1 MLPRRPRELP
11 PTAGLPL
18 QAADLRPGA
27 ATLASDLARQLGT
40 PPLQLECSGTA
51 SLLIALTTL
60 RELQPQRRRVVVPA
74 FTCPL
79 VAIAVQQAGLELQ
92 LCDLRL
98 GHFDM
103 DPAALRTVCDE
114 RTLAIIPTHLAGRVA
129 DVDDAMAAARD
140 VGAYVIEDAAQAL
153 GARRDGISVGCTGDI
168 GFFSLAAGKGLSI
181 YEGGLLLARDPGLR
195 QRLAD
200 TAARLVPR
208 RFDWECRRCIE
219 LLGYAALYRPGGL
232 RLAYGNPLRRG
243 LRRGD
248 PVAAV
253 GDDFALTIPLHRVGR
268 WRQAVGAHA
277 ATRLPAFLDQLAAQA
292 QRRLPRLRRIG
303 GVEVYDDS
311 AGTGGTWPFLLL
323 LLPDQKYRD
332 AALEQLWGAGM
343 GVSRL
348 FIHALPDY
356 AYLSAIVPQQDV
368 PHARDFA
375 ARSLSISNSPWM
387 TDEDFETICRT
398 LEAVLAPMRAS
409 SPHSAG

>member
-1 MLPRRPRELP
+1 MLSRRPHELP

-18 QAADLRPGA
+18 RLGDLRPGA
-27 ATLASDLARQLGT
+27 PALADNLAALLGT

-51 SLLIALTTL
+51 ALLLALTTL

-79 VAIAVQQAGLELQ
+79 VAIAVRQAGLELE
-92 LCDLRL
+92 LCDLRH
-98 GHFDM
+98 GHCDM
-103 DPAALRTVCDE
+103 DPAALRAACDE

-129 DVDDAMAAARD
+129 DVDDALAVARQ

-153 GARRDGISVGCTGDI
+153 GARRDGVSVGLAGDI

-181 YEGGLLLARDPGLR
+181 YEGGLLLARDPLLR
-195 QRLAD
+195 ERLAR
-200 TAARLVPR
+200 TAARLVPHNSGMEWKR
-208 RFDWECRRCIE
+208 RIE
-219 LLGYAALYRPGGL
+219 LLGYAALYRPRGL
-232 RLAYGNPLRRG
+232 RLAYGNPLHRA

-253 GDDFALTIPLHRVGR
+253 GDDFPLTIPLHRVGR

-277 ATRLPAFLDQLAAQA
+277 AVRLPAFLDRLSAQA
-292 QRRLPRLRRIG
+292 QRRLPRLRQIG
-303 GVEVYDDS
+303 GVELLDDP
-311 AGTGGTWPFLLL
+311 AGAHGTWPFLLL
-323 LLPDQKYRD
+323 LLPDRQRRD
-332 AALEQLWGAGM
+332 AALDQLWPSGY

-356 AYLSAIVPQQDV
+356 AYLAGIVPARDV

-375 ARSLSISNSPWM
+375 ARSLTIGNSPWM
-387 TDEDFETICRT
+387 TDADFEAVCAA
-398 LEAVLAPMRAS
+398 LEAVLR
-409 SPHSAG
+409 

>member
-1 MLPRRPRELP
+1 MLSRRPHELP

-18 QAADLRPGA
+18 RLGDLRPGA
-27 ATLASDLARQLGT
+27 PALADNLAALLGT

-79 VAIAVQQAGLELQ
+79 VAIAVQQAGLELE
-92 LCDLRL
+92 LCDLRH
-98 GHFDM
+98 GHCDM
-103 DPAALRTVCDE
+103 DPAALRAACDE

-129 DVDDAMAAARD
+129 DVDDALAVARQ

-153 GARRDGISVGCTGDI
+153 GARRDGVSVGLAGDI

-181 YEGGLLLARDPGLR
+181 YEGGLLLARDPLLR
-195 QRLAD
+195 ERLAR
-200 TAARLVPR
+200 TAARLVPHNSGMEWKR
-208 RFDWECRRCIE
+208 RIE
-219 LLGYAALYRPGGL
+219 LLGYAALYRPRGL
-232 RLAYGNPLRRG
+232 RLAYGNPLRRA

-253 GDDFALTIPLHRVGR
+253 GDDFPLTIPLHRVGR

-277 ATRLPAFLDQLAAQA
+277 AVRLPAFLDRLSAQA
-292 QRRLPRLRRIG
+292 QRRLPRLRQIG
-303 GVEVYDDS
+303 GVELLDDP
-311 AGTGGTWPFLLL
+311 AGAHGTWPFLLL
-323 LLPDQKYRD
+323 LLPDRQRRD
-332 AALEQLWGAGM
+332 AALDQLWPSGY

-356 AYLSAIVPQQDV
+356 AYLAGIVPARDV

-375 ARSLSISNSPWM
+375 ARSLTIGNSPWM
-387 TDEDFETICRT
+387 TDADFEAVCAA
-398 LEAVLAPMRAS
+398 LEAVLR
-409 SPHSAG
+409 

>member
-1 MLPRRPRELP
+1 MLPRRPHELP

-18 QAADLRPGA
+18 RLGDLHPGA
-27 ATLASDLARQLGT
+27 ATLATDIAAQLGT

-51 SLLIALTTL
+51 ALLIALTTL

-92 LCDLRL
+92 LCDLRA
-98 GHFDM
+98 GHYDM
-103 DPAALRTVCDE
+103 DPIALRAACDE

-129 DVDDAMAAARD
+129 DVDDALAVANN

-153 GARRDGISVGCTGDI
+153 GARRNGISVGLTGDI

-181 YEGGLLLARDPGLR
+181 YEGGLLLARDPVMR
-195 QRLAD
+195 EHLAR
-200 TAARLVPR
+200 TAARIVPY
-208 RFDWECRRCIE
+208 RFGWEWKRSIE
-219 LLGYAALYRPGGL
+219 LLGYAALYRPRGL
-232 RLAYGNPLRRG
+232 RLAYGDPLRRA

-253 GDDFALTIPLHRVGR
+253 GDDFPLSIPLHRVGH

-277 ATRLPAFLDQLAAQA
+277 AARLPAFLDQLSAQA
-292 QRRLPRLRRIG
+292 QRRLPRLRRID
-303 GVEVYDDS
+303 GVEVLDDPVG
-311 AGTGGTWPFLLL
+311 AQGTWPFLLL
-323 LLPDQKYRD
+323 MLPDQKRRD
-332 AALEQLWGAGM
+332 AALTELWQTGL

-356 AYLSAIVPQQDV
+356 AYLAGMVPRQDV
-368 PHARDFA
+368 PNARDFA
-375 ARSLSISNSPWM
+375 AHSLSIGNSPWVA
-387 TDEDFETICRT
+387 DDDFEMVCRA
-398 LEAVLAPMRAS
+398 LEAVL
-409 SPHSAG
+409 G

>member
-1 MLPRRPRELP
+1 MLPRRPHELP

-18 QAADLRPGA
+18 RPGDLRPGA
-27 ATLASDLARQLGT
+27 PALADNLAALLGT

-51 SLLIALTTL
+51 ALLLALTTL

-79 VAIAVQQAGLELQ
+79 VAIAVRQAGLELE
-92 LCDLRL
+92 LCDLRH
-98 GHFDM
+98 GHCDM
-103 DPAALRTVCDE
+103 DPAALRAACDE

-129 DVDDAMAAARD
+129 DVDDALAVARQ

-153 GARRDGISVGCTGDI
+153 GARRDGVSVGLAGDV

-181 YEGGLLLARDPGLR
+181 YEGGLLLARDPSLR
-195 QRLAD
+195 ERLAR
-200 TAARLVPR
+200 TAARLVPHNSGMEWKR
-208 RFDWECRRCIE
+208 RIE
-219 LLGYAALYRPGGL
+219 LLGYAALYRPRGL
-232 RLAYGNPLRRG
+232 RLAYGNPLRRA

-253 GDDFALTIPLHRVGR
+253 GDDFPLTIPLHRVGR

-277 ATRLPAFLDQLAAQA
+277 AVRLPAFLDRLSAQA
-292 QRRLPRLRRIG
+292 QRRLPRLRQIG
-303 GVEVYDDS
+303 GVELLDDP
-311 AGTGGTWPFLLL
+311 AGAHGTWPFLLL
-323 LLPDQKYRD
+323 LLPDQERRD
-332 AALEQLWGAGM
+332 AALDQLWPSGY

-356 AYLSAIVPQQDV
+356 AYLAGIVPARDV

-375 ARSLSISNSPWM
+375 ARSLTIGNSPWM
-387 TDEDFETICRT
+387 TDADFEAVCAA
-398 LEAVLAPMRAS
+398 LEAVLR
-409 SPHSAG
+409 